1 MALHA
6 QDHHE
11 PQHHSNHPPIKEE
24 SMKATRTL
32 LGLLLA
38 SAVAALAVAPAAQG
52 AMFDRITFVDFPY
65 AFEEQICGI
74 DVQVEGTVSG
84 HSNLRTGRGRLDTAF
99 FEHTNAAYSETWTA
113 ANGRS
118 VTVTGNANFNEVKAV
133 PLGGS
138 LFRFTQVEAGQP
150 FRLYDAQ
157 GNLLLRDR
165 GAIRFTVVFDT
176 LGDDTPGGIVIE
188 ELEPGVRGP
197 HPGFDDATLCPV
209 LVPELTA

>member
-1 MALHA
+1 
-6 QDHHE
+6 
-11 PQHHSNHPPIKEE
+11 
-24 SMKATRTL
+24 MKGTRTL

-38 SAVAALAVAPAAQG
+38 SAVAGLVAAPAAQG
-52 AMFDRITFVDFPY
+52 AIFADVRFVDIPY
-65 AFEEQICGI
+65 AFDEEICGI
-74 DVQVEGTVSG
+74 DVHIEGTVTGTSKV
-84 HSNLRTGRGRLDTAF
+84 RTGKGKLDSAF
-99 FEHTNAAYSETWTA
+99 FEHTNSAYSETWTA

-138 LFRFTQVEAGQP
+138 VFRFTQVEAGQP

-165 GAIRFTVVFDT
+165 GSIRFSIIFDT
-176 LGDDTPGGIVIE
+176 LGDATPGGIVIE
-188 ELEPGVRGP
+188 ELEPSVRGP

-209 LVPELTA
+209 VVAQLTA

>member
-1 MALHA
+1 
-6 QDHHE
+6 
-11 PQHHSNHPPIKEE
+11 
-24 SMKATRTL
+24 MKAPRTL

-38 SAVAALAVAPAAQG
+38 SAITALAAAPTAHSAIV
-52 AMFDRITFVDFPY
+52 DRVRFVDIPY

-74 DVQVEGTVSG
+74 DVQIEGTV
-84 HSNLRTGRGRLDTAF
+84 TGQSKFRIGKGELDTAF
-99 FEHTNAAYSETWTA
+99 FEHTNSAYRETWTA

-118 VTVTGNANFNEVKAV
+118 VTVTGNANFNEVRAV

-138 LFRFTQVEAGQP
+138 VFKFTQVEAGQP

-165 GAIRFTVVFDT
+165 GAIVFTVVFDT

-188 ELEPGVRGP
+188 ELEPSVRGP

-209 LVPELTA
+209 LVPQLNA